1 MTEEASAPA
10 DPWAGGKTLYDL
22 VPMLEH
28 MIDLIGTDL
37 VVEHFRLGR
46 ETAEGVA
53 SMIVEEAEAT
63 GIHDQATA
71 LLVVRTL
78 AESAARRERA
88 EDAAWESEKALRDL
102 TT

>member
-1 MTEEASAPA
+1 MTEETSAPA

-22 VPMLEH
+22 VYMLEH

-37 VVEHFRLGR
+37 VVEHFRYAR
-46 ETAEGVA
+46 DTAEWAA

-63 GIHDQATA
+63 GIHDEATA

-88 EDAAWESEKALRDL
+88 EDAARESEIALRGL
-102 TT
+102 T